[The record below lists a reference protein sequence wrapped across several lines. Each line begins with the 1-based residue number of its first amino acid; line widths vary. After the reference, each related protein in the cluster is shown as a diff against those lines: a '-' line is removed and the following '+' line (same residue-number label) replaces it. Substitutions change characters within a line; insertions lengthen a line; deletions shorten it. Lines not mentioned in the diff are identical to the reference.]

1 MPRELITIQVGQC
14 GNQIGRQFWK
24 MALDEHAKHAK
35 DARFDD
41 SMSTFFRNVDTHG
54 QDLPPHE
61 RIKGLRARAL
71 LIDMEEG
78 PVAETLHGPLGEL
91 FDSSQFLTDVSGSG
105 NNWAH
110 GYALYG
116 PQYKDS
122 YSRSSSTPRSSA
134 VRRSVYKRRLTCVDS
149 LQSFFVLHSMGGGTG
164 SGLGTYILSLLE
176 DHYPEAY
183 RFTTAIFPSEDDDV
197 ITSPYNSMLALH
209 QLTEHADCVL
219 PIENEALFAKVPA
232 SSSSTSSSFD
242 AMNRIVARV
251 LTHLTSSM
259 RFEGSL
265 NVDLNEITTNL
276 VPFPKLHYLLS
287 SLSPLQS
294 TSPAYQT
301 HRLRHLFTDI
311 FHAQNQLIQTSPR
324 THGVMLAC
332 GLLFRGNVQVSDVQ
346 SHLEKL
352 KAEMRLIYWN
362 KDGFKIGL
370 CSVPSLESVKGSPS
384 VLSLSNHGCIVETFE
399 RMQARF
405 LKLYKRKAHVHHY
418 LEYMDQAMFD
428 EALESNK
435 WLIAE
440 YTKLNT
446 APDMPPVLPR
456 RKPLL

>member
-24 MALDEHAKHAK
+24 MALDEHAKNSK
-35 DARFDD
+35 DGVFDE
-41 SMSTFFRNVDTHG
+41 SMSTFFRNVEHG
-54 QDLPPHE
+54 RDLAPNE
-61 RIKGLRARAL
+61 RIKSLRARAIL
-71 LIDMEEG
+71 VDMEEG
-78 PVAETLHGPLGEL
+78 PVAETLNGPLGEL

-110 GYALYG
+110 GYSLYG
-116 PQYKDS
+116 PQYKEQLHDKLQ
-122 YSRSSSTPRSSA
+122 TA
-134 VRRSVYKRRLTCVDS
+134 TELCDS
-149 LQSFFVLHSMGGGTG
+149 LQSFFILHSMGGGTG

-232 SSSSTSSSFD
+232 QATTAQSFD
-242 AMNRIVARV
+242 DMNRIVARV

-276 VPFPKLHYLLS
+276 VPYPKLHYLLS
-287 SLSPLQS
+287 SLSPLAAKA
-294 TSPAYQT
+294 PAYA
-301 HRLRHLFTDI
+301 HVRLSHLFGDI
-311 FHAQNQLIQTSPR
+311 FRPANQLIHTNPK

-346 SHLEKL
+346 SHLDKL
-352 KAEMRLIYWN
+352 KAEMKLIYWN
-362 KDGFKIGL
+362 QDGFKIGL
-370 CSVPSLESVKGSPS
+370 CNVASLESSRNAPS
-384 VLSLSNHGCIVETFE
+384 VLALSNHGCIVETFE
-399 RMQARF
+399 RMQKRF
-405 LKLYKRKAHVHHY
+405 LKLYRRKAHVHHY
-418 LEYMDQAMFD
+418 VEYMEPAMFD
-428 EALESNK
+428 AALESNR
-435 WLIAE
+435 WLIGE
-440 YTKLNT
+440 YAKLNDAEAH
-446 APDMPPVLPR
+446 APVVDR
-456 RKPLL
+456 RQPLV

>member
-41 SMSTFFRNVDTHG
+41 SMSTFFRNVDSHG
-54 QDLPPHE
+54 GDLPPHE

-78 PVAETLHGPLGEL
+78 PVTETLHGPLGEL

-116 PQYKDS
+116 PQYKEQLFEKLQHA
-122 YSRSSSTPRSSA
+122 TE
-134 VRRSVYKRRLTCVDS
+134 LCDS

-232 SSSSTSSSFD
+232 QSASSSSSSFD

-294 TSPAYQT
+294 KSPAYQT

-311 FHAQNQLIQTSPR
+311 FHAQNQLIMTSPR

-362 KDGFKIGL
+362 RDGFKIGL
-370 CSVPSLESVKGSPS
+370 CNVPSLESVKGSPS
-384 VLSLSNHGCIVETFE
+384 VLALSNHGCIVETFE
-399 RMQARF
+399 RMQTRF
-405 LKLYKRKAHVHHY
+405 LKLYKRKAHIHHY
-418 LEYMDQAMFD
+418 LEYMDHAMFD

-446 APDMPPVLPR
+446 ASDMPPILPR
-456 RKPLL
+456 RQPLL